1 MLWRKIRG
9 RGCTLCVS
17 SALPGEGSI
26 RAVMRGTNVAGVFQ
40 KKIKQISS
48 LREMRSKRKR
58 VGSASHHAREMA
70 NQCMVMR
77 RSMTGSN
84 VSEQ

>member
-9 RGCTLCVS
+9 RGCTLCVC

-26 RAVMRGTNVAGVFQ
+26 RAVMERHQCVWGVPEKNKGNQ
-40 KKIKQISS
+40 CS

-58 VGSASHHAREMA
+58 VGSASRHGREMA
-70 NQCMVMR
+70 NQNTVMS

-84 VSEQ
+84 VSE